1 MGRLY
6 ILTNEL
12 RKKTVELLK
21 ELKFKNTDIQ
31 KYIETN
37 PDSFIEI
44 NLKDFWTNIV
54 EHSGMTKSDIINKSD
69 FSYVYFYDVIA
80 GKKIPTSDK
89 IIRLVLAM
97 HLTLDQCQTA
107 LRYCGKSQLYPRIK
121 RDSIIIFAI
130 THNYTVLQT
139 QELLKKSGENQ
150 LK

>member
-1 MGRLY
+1 MTDDFR
-6 ILTNEL
+6 
-12 RKKTVELLK
+12 RKTDELLE

-31 KYIETN
+31 EYIENN

-44 NLKDFWTNIV
+44 NLKEFWNDIINSS
-54 EHSGMTKSDIINKSD
+54 EMTKSDIINKSD

-89 IIRLVLAM
+89 IVRLVLAM
-97 HLTLDQCQTA
+97 HLSLEQCQTA

-121 RDSIIIFAI
+121 RDSLLIFAI
-130 THNYTVLQT
+130 THGYTVFQT
-139 QELLKKSGENQ
+139 QELLIKSGENE

>member
-1 MGRLY
+1 MTDDFR
-6 ILTNEL
+6 
-12 RKKTVELLK
+12 RKTDELLE

-31 KYIETN
+31 EYIENN

-44 NLKDFWTNIV
+44 NLKEFWNDIV
-54 EHSGMTKSDIINKSD
+54 NNSKMTKSDIINKSD

-97 HLTLDQCQTA
+97 HLSLEQCQTA

-121 RDSIIIFAI
+121 RDSLLIFAI
-130 THNYTVLQT
+130 THGYTVFQT
-139 QELLKKSGENQ
+139 QELLIKSGENE

>member
-1 MGRLY
+1 M
-6 ILTNEL
+6 TDEL
-12 RKKTVELLK
+12 RKKTDELLE

-31 KYIETN
+31 EYIENN
-37 PDSFIEI
+37 PESFIEI
-44 NLKDFWTNIV
+44 NLKDFWEKIIKN
-54 EHSGMTKSDIINKSD
+54 SGMTKSDIINKSD

-97 HLTLDQCQTA
+97 HLSLEQCQTA

-121 RDSIIIFAI
+121 RDSLLIYAI
-130 THNYTVLQT
+130 SQGYTVFQT
-139 QELLKKSGENQ
+139 QELLIKSGEKE

>member
-1 MGRLY
+1 MTDEFR
-6 ILTNEL
+6 
-12 RKKTVELLK
+12 RKTDELLE

-31 KYIETN
+31 EYIENN

-44 NLKDFWTNIV
+44 NLKEFWNDIINNS
-54 EHSGMTKSDIINKSD
+54 EMTKSDIINKSD

-97 HLTLDQCQTA
+97 HLSLEQCQTA

-121 RDSIIIFAI
+121 RDSLLIFAI
-130 THNYTVLQT
+130 THGYTVFQT
-139 QELLKKSGENQ
+139 QELLIKSGEKE

>member
-1 MGRLY
+1 MTDDFR
-6 ILTNEL
+6 
-12 RKKTVELLK
+12 RKTDELLE

-31 KYIETN
+31 EYIENN

-44 NLKDFWTNIV
+44 NLKEFWNDIINSS
-54 EHSGMTKSDIINKSD
+54 EMTKSDIINKSD

-97 HLTLDQCQTA
+97 HLSLQQCQTA

-121 RDSIIIFAI
+121 RDSLLIFAI
-130 THNYTVLQT
+130 THGYTVFQT
-139 QELLKKSGENQ
+139 QELLIKSGENE

>member
-1 MGRLY
+1 M
-6 ILTNEL
+6 TDEL
-12 RKKTVELLK
+12 RRKTDELLE

-31 KYIETN
+31 EYIENN

-44 NLKDFWTNIV
+44 NLKEFWNDIINSS
-54 EHSGMTKSDIINKSD
+54 EMTKSDIINKSD

-97 HLTLDQCQTA
+97 HLSLEQCQTA

-121 RDSIIIFAI
+121 RDSLLIFAI
-130 THNYTVLQT
+130 THGYTVFQT
-139 QELLKKSGENQ
+139 QELLIKSGEKE

>member
-1 MGRLY
+1 M
-6 ILTNEL
+6 TDEL
-12 RKKTVELLK
+12 RRKTDELLE

-31 KYIETN
+31 EYIENN

-44 NLKDFWTNIV
+44 NLKEFWNDIINSS
-54 EHSGMTKSDIINKSD
+54 EMTKSDIINKSD

-97 HLTLDQCQTA
+97 HLSLEQCQTA

-121 RDSIIIFAI
+121 RDSLLIFAI
-130 THNYTVLQT
+130 THGYTVFQT
-139 QELLKKSGENQ
+139 QELLIKSGENE

>member
-1 MGRLY
+1 MTDE
-6 ILTNEL
+6 I
-12 RKKTVELLK
+12 KKRTDELLE

-31 KYIETN
+31 EYIESN
-37 PDSFIEI
+37 PDSFIQI
-44 NLKDFWTNIV
+44 NLKEFWGEIV
-54 EHSGMTKSDIINKSD
+54 NNSGMSKSDIINKSD

-97 HLTLDQCQTA
+97 HLSLEQCQTA

-121 RDSIIIFAI
+121 RDSLLIYAI
-130 THNYTVLQT
+130 THGYTVYQA
-139 QELLKKSGENQ
+139 QELLSNSGEDE

>member
-1 MGRLY
+1 MTDEFR
-6 ILTNEL
+6 
-12 RKKTVELLK
+12 RKTDELLE

-31 KYIETN
+31 EYIENN

-44 NLKDFWTNIV
+44 NLKEFWNDIINNS
-54 EHSGMTKSDIINKSD
+54 EMSKSDIINKSD

-97 HLTLDQCQTA
+97 HLSLEQCQTA

-121 RDSIIIFAI
+121 RDSLLIFAI
-130 THNYTVLQT
+130 THGYTVFQT
-139 QELLKKSGENQ
+139 QELLIKSGENE